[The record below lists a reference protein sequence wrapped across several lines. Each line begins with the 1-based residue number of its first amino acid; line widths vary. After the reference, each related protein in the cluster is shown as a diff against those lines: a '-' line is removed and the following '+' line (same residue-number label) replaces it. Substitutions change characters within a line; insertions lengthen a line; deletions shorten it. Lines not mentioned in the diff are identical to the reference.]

1 MLYPN
6 LEEDIAVG
14 DLTSGGTLQVGPFNF
29 DGNAYMKF
37 QVGLSLSEGK
47 IPKDWSLVAWGDSG
61 PVYVYNSDG
70 STTSNFAMSGQHQK
84 HAP

>member
-6 LEEDIAVG
+6 LEEDIAVV

-37 QVGLSLSEGK
+37 
-47 IPKDWSLVAWGDSG
+47 
-61 PVYVYNSDG
+61 
-70 STTSNFAMSGQHQK
+70 
-84 HAP
+84 